1 MARKQFNKNYKKP
14 QKNKKKSSKP
24 QEVTVIKKTLEDYR
38 YDIGSSSKTA
48 SEYVSTTKFII
59 HHIATTFDEADD
71 IATAL
76 SDGKDFDLDAV
87 RPSLQV
93 SLSKDSEVQ
102 KRETRQFEL
111 VFEKEADA
119 QVARTNKYRQNKP
132 KAAAIILG
140 RCTDRLKSKLQQR
153 KD

>member
-1 MARKQFNKNYKKP
+1 MAQKQFNKNYKKP

-24 QEVTVIKKTLEDYR
+24 QEVTVIKKTLLEDYQC
-38 YDIGSSSKTA
+38 DTGSSKNA

-93 SLSKDSEVQ
+93 SLSKEGPEERD
-102 KRETRQFEL
+102 
-111 VFEKEADA
+111 
-119 QVARTNKYRQNKP
+119 
-132 KAAAIILG
+132 
-140 RCTDRLKSKLQQR
+140 
-153 KD
+153 